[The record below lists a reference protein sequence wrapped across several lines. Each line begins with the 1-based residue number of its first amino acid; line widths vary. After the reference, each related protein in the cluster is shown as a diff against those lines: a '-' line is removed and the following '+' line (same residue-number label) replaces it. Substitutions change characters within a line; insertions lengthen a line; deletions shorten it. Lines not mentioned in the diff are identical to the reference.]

1 MQALVMA
8 LVEGFGQFFE
18 RALYF
23 ETYFRFTAA
32 TPSLQRP
39 TVPQALPAQLKH
51 LSFENVTFRYPDGR
65 IALSEVSFGIRAG
78 ETVAIVGEN
87 GAGKTT
93 LIKLLL
99 RFYDPTEGTVKVDG
113 LDLRTVDLDAWR
125 ARVAAVFQNF
135 NRYAYTLGENIRI
148 GDISASWDDE
158 GLSQALEEV
167 GLIDLLD
174 TLNAGLRTPL
184 GKEFGG
190 TDLSGGQWQKLGMAR
205 ALFRDAEV
213 LILDEPTAALD
224 PRSEYELY
232 QRFARL
238 ASGRTTIL
246 ITHRL
251 SSVRTADRILVLK
264 EGRLIEAGSHSTL
277 LAAGGEYADLWAMQA
292 QRYGADV
299 QGGEQNGHAV

>member
-1 MQALVMA
+1 M
-8 LVEGFGQFFE
+8 
-18 RALYF
+18 
-23 ETYFRFTAA
+23 
-32 TPSLQRP
+32 
-39 TVPQALPAQLKH
+39 
-51 LSFENVTFRYPDGR
+51 
-65 IALSEVSFGIRAG
+65 
-78 ETVAIVGEN
+78 
-87 GAGKTT
+87 
-93 LIKLLL
+93 
-99 RFYDPTEGTVKVDG
+99 
-113 LDLRTVDLDAWR
+113 
-125 ARVAAVFQNF
+125 
-135 NRYAYTLGENIRI
+135 
-148 GDISASWDDE
+148 
-158 GLSQALEEV
+158 

-205 ALFRDAEV
+205 ALFRDAEI
-213 LILDEPTAALD
+213 LILDEPTASLD

-264 EGRLIEAGSHSTL
+264 EGCLIEEGSHGTL

-299 QGGEQNGHAV
+299 QRGEQSGHAV